1 MRGSWLVVTLVACG
15 SAPPRPP
22 EPPAI
27 TTVITVAP
35 DAPPPEPRG
44 RTVVTET
51 SIELLDPIGF
61 VGNTAE
67 VDPSSER
74 IIAAIAETLNGNPS
88 ILLVQVRGHSDST
101 GHPAV
106 RAELAGRRAQAVL
119 EQLVAQGVAPDRLEV
134 YGASD
139 SERLYPV
146 ADPRNHRVEL
156 LVLERND

>member
-1 MRGSWLVVTLVACG
+1 M
-15 SAPPRPP
+15 
-22 EPPAI
+22 I
-27 TTVITVAP
+27 TNVITVGPDAAP
-35 DAPPPEPRG
+35 DEPTAG

-51 SIELLDPIGF
+51 SIEMLDPISF

-67 VDPSSER
+67 VAPGSQR
-74 IIAAIAETLNGNPS
+74 VIAAIAETLKGNPS
-88 ILLVQVRGHSDST
+88 IRLVQVRGHSDST

-119 EQLVAQGVAPDRLEV
+119 DQLVAHGVAADRLEV